1 MAHHDLIVEIESC
14 VAPAKDL
21 LHKGKADQFFP
32 KPLGKTSWVKRSQLV
47 SALSRH
53 GSISTRTGQL
63 PEIKKKGGL
72 SCYGGTTAEVS
83 PASTPPAP
91 PAVLHDRRD

>member
-1 MAHHDLIVEIESC
+1 VEIESC

-53 GSISTRTGQL
+53 GSISTKRF
-63 PEIKKKGGL
+63 I
-72 SCYGGTTAEVS
+72 SRIS
-83 PASTPPAP
+83 PKNLWIEEMKLIIFFKPLVIEA
-91 PAVLHDRRD
+91 L